1 MPTESL
7 KTPLYPWH
15 VAAGANMAD
24 FGGYDMPL
32 WYVSAKEEHLCV
44 LTQAGMFDTSH
55 MALVGVTGT
64 GARDLLQWSFTK
76 DLARAVGS
84 PPAPLSA
91 GRCVY
96 GAFCDEAGGV
106 IDDAIVYQMAEGD
119 YLVVVNAGMGAA
131 VAAHLTAQA
140 GAREVTVT
148 DFTDQV
154 GKIDLQGPAA
164 GKILAMLLDDPEAAF
179 ERLVYFSFKGHF
191 SPTQGSV
198 RLKDGTPIL
207 LSRTGYTGEFGFELF
222 MVPDRTASV
231 WRQLIEAGGPLGLKV
246 CGLAARDSLRGG
258 AVLPLSHQDIGH
270 WPFIDHPW
278 EFALPFNDD
287 NSGFTKPFLG
297 DQALLAARGKAFTYP
312 FVGDDLRKVSTAD
325 GAAVHDVEGAR
336 IGEVLTC
343 VTDMAIGRVEGRI
356 VSIASPDATAD
367 FKHRGLCCGFVRV
380 EKALEAGEVVTLK
393 DKRRQLKVTIVDDV
407 RPDRSARRPLKQ
419 ML

>member
-64 GARDLLQWSFTK
+64 GARDLLQWCFTK

-119 YLVVVNAGMGAA
+119 HLVVVNAGMGAA

-140 GAREVTVT
+140 GAREVIVT

-287 NSGFTKPFLG
+287 KSGFTKPFLG
-297 DQALLAARGKAFTYP
+297 DQALLTARDKAFIYP
-312 FVGDDLRKVSTAD
+312 FVGNDLRKVSTAD
-325 GAAVHDVEGAR
+325 TATVNDAEGAR

-343 VTDMAIGRVEGRI
+343 VTDMAIGRVDGRI
-356 VSIASPDATAD
+356 VSIASPQAPAG
-367 FKHRGLCCGFVRV
+367 FKPKGLCCGFIKV
-380 EKALEAGEVVTLK
+380 EKALSTGEVVTIQ
-393 DKRRQLKVTIVDDV
+393 DKRRKLKVSIVEDV